1 MFTIR
6 TIVYNFLFR
15 KLWSLFS
22 AEVNITNGF
31 ESLAPEN
38 LEDMASSTFA
48 SSELIIPARS
58 LSYGTYKLV
67 FTSRMW
73 DDSIADPNWTRK
85 LPFSNNVFTYIK
97 IKKSPLKGMMIQ
109 GGVSMITRGRGQSL
123 ELEPYLYAEDPD
135 YPEDQVSIFG
145 IHDIIS

>member
-1 MFTIR
+1 M
-6 TIVYNFLFR
+6 
-15 KLWSLFS
+15 
-22 AEVNITNGF
+22 NITNGF
-31 ESLAPEN
+31 ESLTPEN
-38 LEDMASSTFA
+38 LEKITASTFE

-58 LSYGTYKLV
+58 LHYGTYKLV

-97 IKKSPLKGMMIQ
+97 IKKSPLKGMMIK
-109 GGVSMITRGRGQSL
+109 GGVTLITRGRGQSL

-135 YPEDQVSIFG
+135 YPEEQVLHSVI
-145 IHDIIS
+145 